1 VDNTQSHPGTLVR
14 AARTLAGIG
23 LNDFAFSVGVQP
35 PTLSMWER
43 GQSRLSWDLHLK
55 VLRKLVELLAHRYEL
70 EPDLNVF
77 TIARAEG
84 ETRRLT
90 VLAEL
95 ARLELAVGT
104 LPVALGA

>member
-1 VDNTQSHPGTLVR
+1 MDNTQSHSGTLVR
-14 AARTLAGIG
+14 EARALAGVG

-35 PTLSMWER
+35 PTLSMFER
-43 GQSRLSWDLHLK
+43 SRGRVSRDLHLK

-70 EPDLNVF
+70 EADLNVF

-84 ETRRLT
+84 EIRRLT
-90 VLAEL
+90 ALAEL
-95 ARLELAVGT
+95 ARLELAVST